1 MQASRR
7 IALALMAAAVLAG
20 SAATATGAAA
30 APPANPPVPVVNLLA
45 STLTP
50 SVPTDPV
57 LNGVTAGSAPW
68 VLKAGA
74 FQLLSNGT
82 LTAAVA
88 GLIIPELG
96 TPGPV
101 TSIDASVYCGKE
113 ATAAATTA
121 TVPLSEKGNA
131 VIATKVTLPKSCL
144 TPIVLINPLGISSI
158 YIATSG
164 FEETSAIPSLAI
176 PLLTSALAPSIP
188 SDPVLHGVTAGSA
201 PWVLKAS
208 AFQLLSNG
216 VFAAA
221 INGLIIPELGT
232 PGPVTSVDAS
242 LYCGNETTAAATTA
256 TVPLSEKGNAVIAT
270 KVSLPKNCQ
279 APVVLINPLG
289 ISSIYIATGGFS
301 S

>member
-7 IALALMAAAVLAG
+7 IILALTTAAVLAG

-30 APPANPPVPVVNLLA
+30 ASPVNPPTPVVNLLA

-57 LNGVTAGSAPW
+57 LNGVS
-68 VLKAGA
+68 
-74 FQLLSNGT
+74 
-82 LTAAVA
+82 
-88 GLIIPELG
+88 
-96 TPGPV
+96 
-101 TSIDASVYCGKE
+101 
-113 ATAAATTA
+113 
-121 TVPLSEKGNA
+121 
-131 VIATKVTLPKSCL
+131 
-144 TPIVLINPLGISSI
+144 
-158 YIATSG
+158 
-164 FEETSAIPSLAI
+164 
-176 PLLTSALAPSIP
+176 
-188 SDPVLHGVTAGSA
+188 AGSA

-216 VFAAA
+216 VFVAA

-270 KVSLPKNCQ
+270 KVTLPKSCQ
-279 APVVLINPLG
+279 ARR
-289 ISSIYIATGGFS
+289 SC
-301 S
+301 